1 MYVYIYMYSC
11 DAFCM
16 ADAKIGCLQFHHRT
30 CVMTVNGILKV
41 AKMLLWNVSQLNI
54 EVYFCRG
61 GHDELK

>member
-1 MYVYIYMYSC
+1 
-11 DAFCM
+11 
-16 ADAKIGCLQFHHRT
+16 
-30 CVMTVNGILKV
+30 MTVNGILKV